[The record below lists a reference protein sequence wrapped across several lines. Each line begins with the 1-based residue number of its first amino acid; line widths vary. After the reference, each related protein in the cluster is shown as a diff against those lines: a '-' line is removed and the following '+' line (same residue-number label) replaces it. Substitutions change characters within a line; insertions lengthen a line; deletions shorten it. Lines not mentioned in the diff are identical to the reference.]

1 MNLFQS
7 ARTKLT
13 LFYLTIIMVISIFF
27 SFIIYR
33 GATAELNRI
42 ENMQRVRRPNPQ
54 FVIDPEIIIETKARI
69 FFSLLSLN
77 AIILFVSGLSGYFL
91 AGKTL
96 NPIAKMMDEQKDFVS
111 NASHELRTP
120 LAALK
125 SQIEVALRSKSM
137 STKEAKEILKSNLE
151 DVNNMVS
158 LSNYLLKLNKF
169 QLENNKL
176 DFKKVELSKIINKVV
191 KDKKIKLDL
200 DKSIVKVNEDSIYEL
215 ISILVDNAVKYGE
228 NKEVIVTLK
237 NKVLKIKDNGIGI
250 SEADLPHIFDRFYRG
265 DKARSHDGYGLGL
278 SIAKQIADIHS
289 VKIRVESKLDKG
301 STFKVIFS

>member
-1 MNLFQS
+1 
-7 ARTKLT
+7 
-13 LFYLTIIMVISIFF
+13 MVISIFF

-33 GATAELNRI
+33 GTTFELNRI
-42 ENMQRVRRPNPQ
+42 ENMQRARRPNAQ
-54 FVIDPEIIIETKARI
+54 FIIDPEIIIESKARI
-69 FFSLLSLN
+69 FFSLVTLN
-77 AIILFVSGLSGYFL
+77 SVILFVSGLSGFFL

-96 NPIAKMMDEQKDFVS
+96 DPIAKMMEEQKNFVS

-125 SQIEVALRSKSM
+125 SQIEVALRTKSI

-176 DFKKVELSKIINKVV
+176 EFKKIELSKIINKVV
-191 KDKKIKLDL
+191 KDKSIKLEL

-215 ISILVDNAVKYGE
+215 ISILIDNALKYGE
-228 NKEVIVTLK
+228 KKEVVVTLK

-250 SEADLPHIFDRFYRG
+250 SESDLPHIFDRFYRG

-278 SIAKQIADIHS
+278 SIAKQIADLNGA
-289 VKIRVESKLDKG
+289 KIRVESKLDKG